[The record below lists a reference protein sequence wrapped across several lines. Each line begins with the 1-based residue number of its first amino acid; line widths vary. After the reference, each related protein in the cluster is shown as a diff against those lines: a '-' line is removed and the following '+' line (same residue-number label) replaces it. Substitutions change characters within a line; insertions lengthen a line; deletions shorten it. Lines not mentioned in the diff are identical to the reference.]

1 MNSKQILIINGH
13 PDKESYNFAL
23 AAAYKKGL
31 QEGGFEYKEIN
42 IRDLDFKINL
52 EFGYRK
58 RTELEPDLL
67 DAQEKLKWA
76 DHLVWIYPVWW
87 GSVPAIM
94 KGFLDR
100 VLLPGFAFK
109 KRENSVWWDKFFTGK
124 TSRLI
129 CTLDQP
135 AWFYSLVNGGP
146 SHKAMKRLT
155 MNFIGVK
162 SVKITSI
169 GPLRLSKESYRKNW
183 LQKVEK
189 LGKAGK

>member
-1 MNSKQILIINGH
+1 MKKILIINGH

-23 AAAYKKGL
+23 AQAYQKGV
-31 QEGGFEYKEIN
+31 EKSGAEHKTIN
-42 IRDLDFKINL
+42 ISELRFNPNL
-52 EFGYRK
+52 QFGYRK

-67 DAQEKLKWA
+67 KAQEDLSWA
-76 DHLVWIYPVWW
+76 DHIVWIYPVWW

-109 KRENSVWWDKFFTGK
+109 KREGSVWWDKYFTGK
-124 TSRLI
+124 SSRII

-135 AWFYSLVNGGP
+135 TWFYRLINRAP
-146 SHKAMKRLT
+146 SHSAMKRLT

-169 GPLRLSKESYRKNW
+169 GPLRLSKDSFRIKW
-183 LQKVEK
+183 LKKVEK
-189 LGKAGK
+189 LGERNK